1 MCAALSP
8 RKMHLPVDDLLPE
21 IVAAIRSSHALVLQ
35 AEPGA
40 GKTTRVPPALLDIV
54 RGDVI
59 VLEPRRLP
67 ARMAARRVAQ
77 EMGED
82 VGGTVGYQVR
92 FDEKISA
99 KTRLRF
105 VTEGIFLRRLIA
117 DPALHGVGAV
127 VLDEFHERHLDGDL
141 ALALLRRVQQTSRP
155 DLKIVVMSAT
165 LDAAPVAKFL
175 GGCPVMDAPGRMFPL
190 TIGYM
195 PQAAD
200 PLHVQVRTAVQRLMR
215 EEHRGHT
222 LVFLPGAAEIRRAM
236 RECEGVAQSHGLLML
251 PLHGDLSPAEQDRAV
266 GPSTQQKL
274 ILSTNVAESSVTVE
288 GVTAVIDSGLAR
300 IASHS
305 PWTGLPTLEI
315 KRISKA
321 SAKQRAGR
329 AGRTAPGQVLRLYSE
344 MDFSQRAEHDVPEI
358 LRSELSEL
366 ALALRAMQPALR
378 AEEVAWLTPPDGVAL
393 LQADMLLDRLGAQ
406 NEMARQLARYPLP
419 VRLARM
425 MVAAQERGAAAEAA
439 TAAALLSVGGNVERN
454 DLLTAMDA
462 QIAQPDPKVRQTEQ
476 QLRRIA
482 GVVAS
487 ARHSSSDEP
496 LLLSVLQGFP
506 DRVARKRSGKEVL
519 LSGGGS
525 AEVQGEALPYEFAVV
540 MDAEDRSDRP
550 LPLVRMA
557 SRIDPDWL
565 IDLFPEGV
573 KEEETLTWNR
583 NAERVEAV
591 TSLRYDALLL
601 QEWRDARPDAGR
613 AAKLLSEQAVAAGVG
628 RFLDAE
634 AMENLQARATFAGL
648 PTPDVQRELEEL
660 CTGLSRFSFE
670 ELRRAAENLLPM
682 IEVKLEVQR
691 LRELAPA
698 TLKLKAGRQVKVH
711 YETGKPPWIE
721 SRMQDFFGMDD
732 GPRVGPERTPVVMH
746 LLGPNQR
753 AVQTTADLRGFW
765 QRLYP
770 EVRREL
776 MRRYPRHKWPE
787 NPLSAEA
794 VEEAKHQPGRRS

>member
-1 MCAALSP
+1 MAVASSSN
-8 RKMHLPVDDLLPE
+8 KTHLPVDDLLPE
-21 IVAAIRSSHALVLQ
+21 IIAAVRASQALVLQ

-40 GKTTRVPPALLDIV
+40 GKTTRVPPALLSV
-54 RGDVI
+54 VQGDVI

-77 EMGED
+77 EMGEE

-92 FDEKISA
+92 FDEKVSN
-99 KTRLRF
+99 KTSLRF
-105 VTEGIFLRRLIA
+105 VTEGIFLRRILA
-117 DPALHGVGAV
+117 DPTLRGVGAV

-141 ALALLRRVQQTSRP
+141 ALALLRRVQQASRP
-155 DLKIVVMSAT
+155 DLKIIVMSAT
-165 LDAAPVAKFL
+165 LDAVPVAEFL
-175 GGCPVMDAPGRMFPL
+175 GGCPIMNAPGRVFPL
-190 TIGYM
+190 TIAYM
-195 PQAAD
+195 PNATE
-200 PLHVQVRTAVQRLMR
+200 PLHVQVRMAVQRLLR
-215 EEHRGHT
+215 EGHTGHT
-222 LVFLPGAAEIRRAM
+222 LVFLPGAAEIRRCI
-236 RECEGVAQSHGLLML
+236 RECEGIAQSNGLLLL

-266 GPSTQQKL
+266 GSNVQPKL

-300 IASHS
+300 IAAHS
-305 PWTGLPTLEI
+305 PWTGLPTLEV

-321 SAKQRAGR
+321 SATQRAGR

-344 MDFSQRAEHDVPEI
+344 IDFSQRADHDLPEI
-358 LRSELSEL
+358 LRGELSEL
-366 ALALRAMQPALR
+366 ALTLRAMQPA
-378 AEEVAWLTPPDGVAL
+378 ASANDIAWLTPPDANAL
-393 LQADMLLDRLGAQ
+393 MQAEMLLDRLGAQ
-406 NEMARQLARYPLP
+406 GAMAQKVSRYPLP

-425 MVAAQERGAAAEAA
+425 MVAAEARGAAAEAA
-439 TAAALLSVGGNVERN
+439 MAAALLSVGGNAERN
-454 DLLTAMDA
+454 DLLAAMDA
-462 QIAQPDPKVRQTEQ
+462 QTARPDPNVRQTEQ

-482 GVVAS
+482 GVTAS
-487 ARHSSSDEP
+487 VKHNASDEP
-496 LLLSVLQGFP
+496 LLLSVLEGFT
-506 DRVARKRSGKEVL
+506 DRVARKRTGKEML

-557 SRIDPDWL
+557 ARIEADWL
-565 IDLFPEGV
+565 IDIFPDNV
-573 KEEETLTWNR
+573 REEETLTWNR
-583 NAERVEAV
+583 TAERVEAV
-591 TSLRYDALLL
+591 TSLRYDGLLL
-601 QEWRDARPDAGR
+601 QEWRDARPNTEH
-613 AAKLLSEQAVAAGVG
+613 AARLLAEQAMAAGMN
-628 RFLDAE
+628 RFLDVA
-634 AMENLQARATFAGL
+634 AMENLQARAAFAGF
-648 PTPDVQRELEEL
+648 PVPQVQAELEAL
-660 CTGLSRFSFE
+660 CAGLSRFSFE
-670 ELRRAAENLLPM
+670 ELRKAAASLVPA
-682 IEVKLEVQR
+682 LEARMDAQR

-698 TLKLKAGRQVKVH
+698 TLKLKAGRQVKVN

-732 GPRVGPERTPVVMH
+732 GPGIGPQRTPVVMH

-753 AVQTTADLRGFW
+753 AVQTTSDLRGFW
-765 QRLYP
+765 KRLYP

>member
-1 MCAALSP
+1 MSAAAHSN
-8 RKMHLPVDDLLPE
+8 KVHLPVDDLLPE
-21 IVAAIRSSHALVLQ
+21 IIDTVRASQALVLQ

-40 GKTTRVPPALLDIV
+40 GKTTRVPPALLSV
-54 RGDVI
+54 VQGDVY

-77 EMGED
+77 ERGED

-92 FDEKISA
+92 FDEQVSA

-105 VTEGIFLRRLIA
+105 VTEGIFLRKLIA
-117 DPALHGVGAV
+117 DPTLRGVGAV

-155 DLKIVVMSAT
+155 DLKIIVMSAT
-165 LDAAPVAKFL
+165 LDAEPVANFL
-175 GGCPVMDAPGRMFPL
+175 GGCPIMDAPGRVFPL
-190 TIGYM
+190 TIAYM
-195 PQAAD
+195 PSAAE
-200 PLHVQVRTAVQRLMR
+200 PLHVQVRMAVQRLMR
-215 EEHRGHT
+215 EGHKGHT
-222 LVFLPGAAEIRRAM
+222 LVFLPGAAEIRRCM
-236 RECEGVAQSHGLLML
+236 RECEGIVQSQGLLML
-251 PLHGDLSPAEQDRAV
+251 PLHGDLSPVEQDRAV
-266 GPSTQQKL
+266 GSSAQQKL

-300 IASHS
+300 IVAHS
-305 PWTGLPTLEI
+305 PWTGLPTLEV

-344 MDFSQRAEHDVPEI
+344 IDFSQRAEHDLPEI
-358 LRSELSEL
+358 LRGELSEL
-366 ALALRAMQPALR
+366 VLTLRAMQPATS
-378 AEEVAWLTPPDGVAL
+378 ANDVAWLTPPDANAL
-393 LQADMLLDRLGAQ
+393 TQAEKLLDRLGAHGATAQ
-406 NEMARQLARYPLP
+406 KLARYPLP

-425 MVAAQERGAAAEAA
+425 MVAAEARGAAAEAA
-439 TAAALLSVGGNVERN
+439 TAAALLSVGGTAERN
-454 DLLTAMDA
+454 DLLAAMDA
-462 QIAQPDPKVRQTEQ
+462 QTARPDPKVRQTEQ

-482 GVVAS
+482 GVGTNAKHS
-487 ARHSSSDEP
+487 ASDEP
-496 LLLSVLQGFP
+496 LLLSVLEGFP
-506 DRVARKRSGKEVL
+506 DRVARRRNGKEVL
-519 LSGGGS
+519 LSSGGS

-557 SRIDPDWL
+557 SRMEADWL
-565 IDLFPEGV
+565 IDLFPNSV
-573 KEEETLTWNR
+573 QEEETLTWNR
-583 NAERVEAV
+583 TAGRVEAV
-591 TSLRYDALLL
+591 TSLRYDGLLL
-601 QEWRDARPDAGR
+601 QEWRDARPNTGQ
-613 AAKLLSEQAVAAGVG
+613 AAKLLAEQAMAVG
-628 RFLDAE
+628 MNRFLDVE
-634 AMENLQARATFAGL
+634 ALENLQARAAFAGI
-648 PTPDVQRELEEL
+648 PVPDVQAELEEL
-660 CTGLSRFSFE
+660 CTGLSRFSLE
-670 ELRRAAENLLPM
+670 ELRKAAGSLLPM
-682 IEVKLEVQR
+682 LEARLEGQR
-691 LRELAPA
+691 LRELAPS

-732 GPRVGPERTPVVMH
+732 GPHIGSERAPVVMH

-753 AVQTTADLRGFW
+753 AVQTTSDLRGFW

>member
-1 MCAALSP
+1 MSAASSLYKP
-8 RKMHLPVDDLLPE
+8 HLPVDDLLPE
-21 IVAAIRSSHALVLQ
+21 IIAAVRASQSLVLQ
-35 AEPGA
+35 AESGA
-40 GKTTRVPPALLDIV
+40 GKTTRVPPALLSVVQGDI
-54 RGDVI
+54 I

-67 ARMAARRVAQ
+67 ARMAARRVAH
-77 EMGED
+77 EMGEE

-92 FDEKISA
+92 FDEKVSA

-117 DPALHGVGAV
+117 DPALRGVGAV

-141 ALALLRRVQQTSRP
+141 ALALLRRVQLSSRP
-155 DLKIVVMSAT
+155 DLKIIVMSAT
-165 LDAAPVAKFL
+165 LDAGPVAEFL
-175 GGCPVMDAPGRMFPL
+175 GGCPIMDAPGRVFPL
-190 TIGYM
+190 TIAYM
-195 PQAAD
+195 PNAAE
-200 PLHVQVRTAVQRLMR
+200 PLHVQVRLAVQRLMR

-222 LVFLPGAAEIRRAM
+222 LVFLPGAAEIRRSM

-266 GPSTQQKL
+266 GPGAQPKL

-300 IASHS
+300 IAAHS
-305 PWTGLPTLEI
+305 PWTGLPTLEV

-321 SAKQRAGR
+321 SATQRAGR
-329 AGRTAPGQVLRLYSE
+329 AGRTAAGQVLRLYSE
-344 MDFSQRAEHDVPEI
+344 MDFSQRPEHDLPEI
-358 LRSELSEL
+358 LRGELSEL
-366 ALALRAMQPALR
+366 VLTLRAMHSA
-378 AEEVAWLTPPDGVAL
+378 ASANDIAWLTSPDANAL
-393 LQADMLLDRLGAQ
+393 TQAEKLLDRLGAQ
-406 NEMARQLARYPLP
+406 GAMAQKLARYPLP

-425 MVAAQERGAAAEAA
+425 MVAAEVRGVVAEAA
-439 TAAALLSVGGNVERN
+439 MAAALLSVGGNAERN
-454 DLLTAMDA
+454 DLLAAMDA
-462 QIAQPDPKVRQTEQ
+462 QVAHPDMRVRQTEQ

-482 GVVAS
+482 GVNAS
-487 ARHSSSDEP
+487 TKHSASDKP
-496 LLLSVLQGFP
+496 LLMSVLEGFP
-506 DRVARKRSGKEVL
+506 DRVARKRNGKELL

-557 SRIDPDWL
+557 SRIEADWL
-565 IDLFPEGV
+565 IDLFPHGV
-573 KEEETLTWNR
+573 REEETLTWNR
-583 NAERVEAV
+583 TAERVEAV
-591 TSLRYDALLL
+591 TSLRYEGLLL
-601 QEWRDARPDAGR
+601 QEWRDARPNAAQ
-613 AAKLLSEQAVAAGVG
+613 AAKLLAEQAMAAGMG
-628 RFLDAE
+628 RFLDVAT
-634 AMENLQARATFAGL
+634 MENLQARAAFAGV
-648 PTPDVQRELEEL
+648 PVPDVQAELEEL
-660 CTGLSRFSFE
+660 CAGLSRFSLE
-670 ELRRAAENLLPM
+670 ELRKAAESLLPT
-682 IEVKLEVQR
+682 LEARLDGQR

-698 TLKLKAGRQVKVH
+698 MLKLKAGRQVKVH

-732 GPRVGPERTPVVMH
+732 GPGIGPQRTPVVMH

-753 AVQTTADLRGFW
+753 AVQTTSDLRGFW

>member
-1 MCAALSP
+1 MAAAANP
-8 RKMHLPVDDLLPE
+8 TKPHLPVDDLLSK
-21 IVAAIRSSHALVLQ
+21 IIDTVRVSHALVLQ

-40 GKTTRVPPALLDIV
+40 GKTTRVPPALLSV
-54 RGDVI
+54 VQGEVI

-67 ARMAARRVAQ
+67 ARMAARRVAE
-77 EMGED
+77 EMGEE

-92 FDEKISA
+92 FEEKVSA

-105 VTEGIFLRRLIA
+105 VTEGIFLRRILA

-141 ALALLRRVQQTSRP
+141 ALALLRRVQHASRP
-155 DLKIVVMSAT
+155 DLKIIVMSAT
-165 LDAAPVAKFL
+165 LDAAPVAEFL
-175 GGCPVMDAPGRMFPL
+175 GGCSIMNAPGRMFPL
-190 TIGYM
+190 TIAYM
-195 PQAAD
+195 PNAAE
-200 PLHVQVRTAVQRLMR
+200 PLHVLVRMAVQRLSR
-215 EEHRGHT
+215 EGHKGHA
-222 LVFLPGAAEIRRAM
+222 LVFLPGAAEIRRCM
-236 RECEGVAQSHGLLML
+236 RECEGVAQSSGLLML

-266 GPSTQQKL
+266 GPSVQPKL
-274 ILSTNVAESSVTVE
+274 IFSTNVAESSVTVE

-300 IASHS
+300 IAAHS
-305 PWTGLPTLEI
+305 PWTGMPTLEV

-321 SAKQRAGR
+321 SATQRAGR

-344 MDFSQRAEHDVPEI
+344 IDFSQRADHDAPEI
-358 LRSELSEL
+358 LRGELSEL
-366 ALALRAMQPALR
+366 ALMLRAMQPAMS
-378 AEEVAWLTPPDGVAL
+378 ADDIAWLTPPDANAFT
-393 LQADMLLDRLGAQ
+393 QAVKLLDRLGAHGA
-406 NEMARQLARYPLP
+406 MARKLSRYPLP

-425 MVAAQERGAAAEAA
+425 MVAAEVRGAAAEAA
-439 TAAALLSVGGNVERN
+439 TAAALLSVGGNAERN
-454 DLLTAMDA
+454 DLLAAMDA
-462 QIAQPDPKVRQTEQ
+462 QNARPDMKVRQTEQ

-482 GVVAS
+482 GVAAS
-487 ARHSSSDEP
+487 AKPDASDEP
-496 LLLSVLQGFP
+496 LLLAVLEGFP

-557 SRIDPDWL
+557 SRIEADWL
-565 IDLFPEGV
+565 IDLFADNV
-573 KEEETLTWNR
+573 REEETLTWNR
-583 NAERVEAV
+583 TAERVEAV
-591 TSLRYDALLL
+591 TSLRYDGLLL
-601 QEWRDARPDAGR
+601 QEWRDARPSA
-613 AAKLLSEQAVAAGVG
+613 EQAARMLAEQAIATGMN
-628 RFLDAE
+628 RFLDVE
-634 AMENLQARATFAGL
+634 ALENLQARATFAGL
-648 PTPDVQRELEEL
+648 PVPQVQEELEEL
-660 CTGLSRFSFE
+660 CAGLTRFSLE
-670 ELRRAAENLLPM
+670 ELRKAATSLLPTL
-682 IEVKLEVQR
+682 EAKLDAQR
-691 LRELAPA
+691 LCELAPS
-698 TLKLKAGRQVKVH
+698 TLRLKAGRQVTVH

-732 GPRVGPERTPVVMH
+732 GPSIGPQRTPVVMH

-753 AVQTTADLRGFW
+753 AVQTTSDLRGFW

>member
-1 MCAALSP
+1 MCAALSSH
-8 RKMHLPVDDLLPE
+8 KLHLPVDDLLPE
-21 IVAAIRSSHALVLQ
+21 IVAAMRSSHALVLQ

-40 GKTTRVPPALLDIV
+40 GKTTRVPPALLGV
-54 RGDVI
+54 VQGDVI

-77 EMGED
+77 EMGEE
-82 VGGTVGYQVR
+82 VGASVGYQVR
-92 FDEKISA
+92 FDEKVST

-117 DPALHGVGAV
+117 DPALRGVGAV

-165 LDAAPVAKFL
+165 LNASPIAEFL
-175 GGCPVMDAPGRMFPL
+175 GGCPVLDAPGRVFPL
-190 TIGYM
+190 EIAYI
-195 PQAAD
+195 PLAAE
-200 PLHVQVRTAVQRLMR
+200 PLHVQVCIAVQRLMR
-215 EEHRGHT
+215 EGHRGHI
-222 LVFLPGAAEIRRAM
+222 LVFLPGAAEVRRAM
-236 RECEGVAQSHGLLML
+236 RECESVAQSHDLLML
-251 PLHGDLSPAEQDRAV
+251 PLHGDLSPLEQDRAV
-266 GPSTQQKL
+266 GSSTQQKL

-305 PWTGLPTLEI
+305 PWTGLPTLEV

-344 MDFSQRAEHDVPEI
+344 LDFSQRADHDVPEI

-366 ALALRAMQPALR
+366 ALALRAMQPALH
-378 AEEVAWLTPPDGVAL
+378 AEEVAWLTSPNADAL
-393 LQADMLLDRLGAQ
+393 SQAEMLLDRLGAKE
-406 NEMARQLARYPLP
+406 EMARKLARYPLP

-425 MVAAQERGAAAEAA
+425 MAAAQERGVAAEAA
-439 TAAALLSVGGNVERN
+439 TAAASLSVGGKIERN
-454 DLLTAMDA
+454 DLLAAMDA
-462 QIAQPDPKVRQTEQ
+462 QIAQPDPRVRQTEQ

-482 GVVAS
+482 GIALD
-487 ARHSSSDEP
+487 ARHGTADEP

-506 DRVARKRSGKEVL
+506 DRVARKRGGKEML

-525 AEVQGEALPYEFAVV
+525 AEVQGDALPYEFAVV

-557 SRIDPDWL
+557 SRIEPDWL
-565 IDLFPEGV
+565 IDLFPDRV

-591 TSLRYDALLL
+591 TSLRYDGLLL
-601 QEWRDARPDAGR
+601 QEWRDARPDAER
-613 AAKLLSEQAVAAGVG
+613 ASKLLAEQAVAAGAG
-628 RFLDAE
+628 RFLDTE
-634 AMENLQARATFAGL
+634 AMENLQARASFAGL
-648 PTPDVQRELEEL
+648 PVPDVQQELEAL
-660 CTGLSRFSFE
+660 CIGLSRFSFE
-670 ELRRAAENLLPM
+670 DLRRAAENLLPL
-682 IEVKLEVQR
+682 IEAKLEAQR

-711 YETGKPPWIE
+711 YETGKPPWIA
-721 SRMQDFFGMDD
+721 SRMQDFFGMED
-732 GPRVGPERTPVVMH
+732 GPRIGPERTPVVMH

>member
-1 MCAALSP
+1 MCAAPIS
-8 RKMHLPVDDLLPE
+8 RKLHLPVDDLLPE
-21 IVAAIRSSHALVLQ
+21 IVAALRSSHALVLQ

-54 RGDVI
+54 PGDVI

-77 EMGED
+77 ELGED
-82 VGGTVGYQVR
+82 VGATVGYQVR
-92 FDEKISA
+92 FDEKVSA

-117 DPALHGVGAV
+117 DPVLHGVSAV

-141 ALALLRRVQQTSRP
+141 ALALLGRVQQTSRP

-165 LDAAPVAKFL
+165 LDAAPVAEFL
-175 GGCPVMDAPGRMFPL
+175 GGCPVMDAPGRVFPL
-190 TIGYM
+190 TIAYM
-195 PQAAD
+195 PQAAE
-200 PLHVQVRTAVQRLMR
+200 PLHVQVRMAVSRLMR

-236 RECEGVAQSHGLLML
+236 RECEGVAQSYGLLML

-315 KRISKA
+315 ERISKA

-329 AGRTAPGQVLRLYSE
+329 AGRTALGQVLRLYSE
-344 MDFSQRAEHDVPEI
+344 TDFSQRAEHDVPEI

-366 ALALRAMQPALR
+366 ALALRAMQPAVR
-378 AEEVAWLTPPDGVAL
+378 AEDIAWLTPPDVAAL
-393 LQADMLLDRLGAQ
+393 THAEALLDRLGAQ
-406 NEMARQLARYPLP
+406 REMVRQLARYPLP

-425 MVAAQERGAAAEAA
+425 MVAAQERGTAAEAA
-439 TAAALLSVGGNVERN
+439 TAAALLSVGGKVERN

-462 QIAQPDPKVRQTEQ
+462 QTAQPDPQVRQTEQ

-482 GVVAS
+482 GIAAGVK
-487 ARHSSSDEP
+487 HSVSDEP

-506 DRVARKRSGKEVL
+506 DRVARKRNGKEVL

-525 AEVQGEALPYEFAVV
+525 AEVQGDALPYEFSIV

-557 SRIDPDWL
+557 SRIEPDWL
-565 IDLFPEGV
+565 IDLFPERV

-591 TSLRYDALLL
+591 TSLRYDGLLL
-601 QEWRDARPDAGR
+601 QEWRDVRPDAER
-613 AAKLLSEQAVAAGVG
+613 AAKLLAEQAVAAGVG
-628 RFLDAE
+628 RFLDVE
-634 AMENLQARATFAGL
+634 AIENLQARAAFAGL
-648 PTPDVQRELEEL
+648 PVPDVQQELEEL
-660 CTGLSRFSFE
+660 CSELSRFSFE
-670 ELRRAAENLLPM
+670 ELRRAAENLLSV
-682 IEVKLEVQR
+682 IESKLEVQR

-698 TLKLKAGRQVKVH
+698 VLRLKAGRQVEVH
-711 YETGKPPWIE
+711 YETGKPPWIA
-721 SRMQDFFGMDD
+721 SRMQDFFGMED
-732 GPRVGPERTPVVMH
+732 GPQVGPERTPVVMH

-787 NPLSAEA
+787 SPLSAEA

>member
-1 MCAALSP
+1 MSAAAHSN
-8 RKMHLPVDDLLPE
+8 KVHLPVDDLLPE
-21 IVAAIRSSHALVLQ
+21 IISTVRASQALVLQ

-40 GKTTRVPPALLDIV
+40 GKTTRVPPELLSV
-54 RGDVI
+54 VSGDVI

-77 EMGED
+77 EMGEE

-92 FDEKISA
+92 FDEKVSA

-117 DPALHGVGAV
+117 DPALRGVGAV

-155 DLKIVVMSAT
+155 DLKIIVMSAT
-165 LDAAPVAKFL
+165 LDAEPVAEFL
-175 GGCPVMDAPGRMFPL
+175 GGCPIMNAPGRVFPL
-190 TIGYM
+190 TITYM
-195 PQAAD
+195 PNAAE
-200 PLHVQVRTAVQRLMR
+200 PLHVQVRMAVQRLMR
-215 EEHRGHT
+215 DGHKGHT
-222 LVFLPGAAEIRRAM
+222 LVFLPGAAEIRRCM

-266 GPSTQQKL
+266 GSSVQQKL

-300 IASHS
+300 IAAHS
-305 PWTGLPTLEI
+305 PWTGLPTLEV

-329 AGRTAPGQVLRLYSE
+329 AGRTTAGQVLRLYSE
-344 MDFSQRAEHDVPEI
+344 MDFSQRPEHDLPEI
-358 LRSELSEL
+358 LRGELSEL
-366 ALALRAMQPALR
+366 VLTLRAMQPA
-378 AEEVAWLTPPDGVAL
+378 ASANGIAWLTEPNANAL
-393 LQADMLLDRLGAQ
+393 TQAETLLDRLGAQ
-406 NEMARQLARYPLP
+406 GAMAHTLARYPLP

-425 MVAAQERGAAAEAA
+425 MVAAEARGAVAEAA
-439 TAAALLSVGGNVERN
+439 MAAALLSVGGNAERN
-454 DLLTAMDA
+454 DLLAAMDA
-462 QIAQPDPKVRQTEQ
+462 QTARPDPKVRQTEQ

-482 GVVAS
+482 GVGAN
-487 ARHSSSDEP
+487 AKHSTSDEP
-496 LLLSVLQGFP
+496 LLLSVLEGFP

-550 LPLVRMA
+550 LPLVRLA
-557 SRIDPDWL
+557 SRIEADWL
-565 IDLFPEGV
+565 IDLFPDRV
-573 KEEETLTWNR
+573 REEETLTWNR
-583 NAERVEAV
+583 TAERVEAV
-591 TSLRYDALLL
+591 TSLRYDGLLL
-601 QEWRDARPDAGR
+601 QEWRDARPNTEQ
-613 AAKLLSEQAVAAGVG
+613 AAKLLAEQAMAVG
-628 RFLDAE
+628 MNRFLDVE
-634 AMENLQARATFAGL
+634 ALENLQARAVFAGVSV
-648 PTPDVQRELEEL
+648 PDVQAELKEL
-660 CTGLSRFSFE
+660 CMELSRFSLE
-670 ELRRAAENLLPM
+670 ELRKAADSLLPS
-682 IEVKLEVQR
+682 LEARLDAQR

-732 GPRVGPERTPVVMH
+732 GPRIGPERAPVVMH

-753 AVQTTADLRGFW
+753 AVQTTSDLRGFW